1 MAKDALGHGSDTKGG
16 SNEFDKGPLV
26 PGYTSRGA
34 QLLQATM
41 RNNPNPPI
49 VGVPAHQTGIDKAT
63 APMQRRQFEAIAGAI
78 NETNVPGA
86 VKGALAQHF
95 ANALRGS
102 NPNFNADKFRTAA
115 TTGNMGRTK
124 NAPAS
129 MTRAHYEAVASA
141 VHNFG
146 AAHPEAKGLA
156 ESFANSLGRRNPN
169 FNASKFI
176 SKAK

>member
-1 MAKDALGHGSDTKGG
+1 MAKDQLGHGSDTRGG
-16 SNEFDKGPLV
+16 PTTP
-26 PGYTSRGA
+26 PGRVVGSSAVRG
-34 QLLQATM
+34 Q
-41 RNNPNPPI
+41 PDI
-49 VGVPAHQTGIDKAT
+49 PAHQSGIEAAT

-102 NPNFNADKFRTAA
+102 NQNFNAEKFRTAA
-115 TTGNMGRTK
+115 TTGDMGHTK

-129 MTRAHYEAVASA
+129 MTRSHYETVAHA
-141 VHNFG
+141 VHDFS
-146 AAHPEAKGLA
+146 ASHPEAKGLA